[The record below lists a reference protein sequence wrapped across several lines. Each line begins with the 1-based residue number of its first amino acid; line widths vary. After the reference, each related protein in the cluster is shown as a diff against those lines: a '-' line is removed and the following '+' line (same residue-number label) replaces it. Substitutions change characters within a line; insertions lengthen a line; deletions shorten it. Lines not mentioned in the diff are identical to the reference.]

1 MDIKFFACD
10 KLNLHD
16 LNKLYASLTAFNLLE
31 DSDEVADLIAATKKK
46 QEDTLKD
53 KEIDQETLK
62 MVVQF

>member
-16 LNKLYASLTAFNLLE
+16 LNELYARLTAFNLLE
-31 DSDEVADLIAATKKK
+31 DSDEVADLIAATKKM